1 MNEKEL
7 FFEVDTRKHQQKV
20 VEWMNVAVMELIER
34 MVNHDLSKFSSS
46 EKDFYIDPVYELNT
60 QEVSYGSDR
69 YKELIKQMGDG
80 WKHHKQVN
88 DHHPEHFGEKPFD
101 QMNLFQLLEM
111 CCDWIAASERRNN
124 DPTLPL
130 AHYEDEQDE
139 QGMSKQLALI
149 LKHTINS
156 MME

>member
-7 FFEVDTRKHQQKV
+7 FFEADTLKHQKRV
-20 VEWMNVAVMELIER
+20 AEWMNVAVMELIER
-34 MVNHDLSKFSSS
+34 MVNHDHSKFSSS

-60 QEVSYGSDR
+60 QEVPYGSDR
-69 YKELIKQMGDG
+69 YKELTKQMGDG
-80 WKHHKQVN
+80 WKHHKLAN
-88 DHHPEHFGEKPFD
+88 DHHPEHFGDNPFD

-111 CCDWIAASERRNN
+111 CCDWIAASERRSN
-124 DPTLPL
+124 DPTAPL
-130 AHYEDEQDE
+130 VRYEDEH
-139 QGMSKQLALI
+139 GMSKQLALI